1 MQNTIY
7 EFWLMVMQNMKKV
20 DKNQQGCQK
29 IAMLT
34 DFVES
39 QRSKC
44 AVYFPQELN
53 NHEIFSNT
61 SSAQDENFIR
71 ENIDTIVNANEKI
84 ETNFNYFIVKN
95 VGLVTKN
102 GYTIRKLL
110 LIYKHYQAEDYQKF
124 TIYHYWFPDW
134 PDHRSPQDIDVLLDL
149 SLDLL
154 DGDCNKDFASFS
166 SNNDDDEN
174 KEKLTNKSD
183 KNPLPIIHCSAG
195 IGRTGCL
202 AAILNGLGQIRA
214 NSTSNCGEGTSVDV
228 LGIVCNLRLQRG
240 GMVQNSEQYEL
251 IHRSLCL
258 YQQKLCQ
265 KMLSL

>member
-7 EFWLMVMQNMKKV
+7 EFWLMVMQNIKKA
-20 DKNQQGCQK
+20 DNQVYQK

-34 DFVES
+34 DFIES

-44 AVYFPQELN
+44 AVYFPQELD

-61 SSAQDENFIR
+61 SSPQDENFIR
-71 ENIDTIVNANEKI
+71 ENIDTIVNDDEKI

-95 VGLVTKN
+95 VGLISKN

-110 LIYKHYQAEDYQKF
+110 LIYKNCQTEDYQKF
-124 TIYHYWFPDW
+124 TVYHYWFPDW

-154 DGDCNKDFASFS
+154 DGDCNKDFG
-166 SNNDDDEN
+166 NGEERVVDVN
-174 KEKLTNKSD
+174 TD
-183 KNPLPIIHCSAG
+183 KIPLPIIHCSAG

-214 NSTSNCGEGTSVDV
+214 NSDSSSGEGTSVDV

-258 YQQKLCQ
+258 YQQKLSQ
-265 KMLSL
+265 KLIRL

>member
-7 EFWLMVMQNMKKV
+7 EFWLMVMQNMRKV
-20 DKNQQGCQK
+20 GNQGCQK

-34 DFVES
+34 DFIES

-44 AVYFPQELN
+44 AIYFPQDLN
-53 NHEIFSNT
+53 KCEVFTNT
-61 SSAQDENFIR
+61 ATPSDENFIR
-71 ENIDTIVNANEKI
+71 DNFDTIVDQNEKL
-84 ETNFNYFIVKN
+84 EVNFNYFVVKN
-95 VGLVTKN
+95 EKVVTKN

-110 LIYKHYQAEDYQKF
+110 LIYGHSQAETHETF
-124 TIYHYWFPDW
+124 NIYHYWFPDW

-154 DGDCNKDFASFS
+154 DGDCRKDFGCEESG
-166 SNNDDDEN
+166 NNE
-174 KEKLTNKSD
+174 

-214 NSTSNCGEGTSVDV
+214 NSNSNYGEGTSVDV

-258 YQQKLCQ
+258 YYQKLSQ
-265 KMLSL
+265 KVVNF

>member
-7 EFWLMVMQNMKKV
+7 DFWLMIRQNIRKAN
-20 DKNQQGCQK
+20 DQGCQK

-34 DFVES
+34 DFIEN

-44 AVYFPQELN
+44 AIYFPHESDTA
-53 NHEIFSNT
+53 EIFTNT
-61 SSAQDENFIR
+61 SSTQDENFIR
-71 ENIDTIVNANEKI
+71 ENLELIGSERKV
-84 ETNFNYFIVKN
+84 ETNFNYFVVKN
-95 VGLVTKN
+95 VGLIAKN

-110 LIYKHYQAEDYQKF
+110 LIYGNCQSDTDEKYF
-124 TIYHYWFPDW
+124 VYHYWFPDW

-154 DGDCNKDFASFS
+154 DGNCKKDF
-166 SNNDDDEN
+166 DES
-174 KEKLTNKSD
+174 ECEEKSD
-183 KNPLPIIHCSAG
+183 KNPLPVIHCSAG

-214 NSTSNCGEGTSVDV
+214 NSSTPSGDGTSVDV

-258 YQQKLCQ
+258 YQQKLTQ
-265 KMLSL
+265 KMISL

>member
-7 EFWLMVMQNMKKV
+7 DFWLMVRQNIRKA
-20 DKNQQGCQK
+20 NNQGCQK

-34 DFVES
+34 DFIEN

-44 AVYFPQELN
+44 AIYFP
-53 NHEIFSNT
+53 HEIDTSEIFTNT
-61 SSAQDENFIR
+61 SSPQDENFIR
-71 ENIDTIVNANEKI
+71 ENLELVGSDTKV
-84 ETNFNYFIVKN
+84 ETNFNYFVVKN
-95 VGLVTKN
+95 VGLIAKN

-110 LIYKHYQAEDYQKF
+110 VMYGNCQSEFDEKYF
-124 TIYHYWFPDW
+124 VYHYWFPDW
-134 PDHRSPQDIDVLLDL
+134 PDHRSPRDIDVLLDL

-154 DGDCNKDFASFS
+154 DGNCKKDFEESDS
-166 SNNDDDEN
+166 E
-174 KEKLTNKSD
+174 EKRSD

-214 NSTSNCGEGTSVDV
+214 NSTSTSGEGTSVDV

-258 YQQKLCQ
+258 YQQKLFQ
-265 KMLSL
+265 KMISL